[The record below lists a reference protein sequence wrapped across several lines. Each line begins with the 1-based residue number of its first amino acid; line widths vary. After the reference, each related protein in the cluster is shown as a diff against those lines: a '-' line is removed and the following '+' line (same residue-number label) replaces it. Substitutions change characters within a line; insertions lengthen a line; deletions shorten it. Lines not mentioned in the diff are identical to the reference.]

1 MKKSIY
7 YFVFVLSFVTQFA
20 VAQVKIL
27 EKGKANETN
36 SIKKEQ
42 VKLEIPQNQLAT
54 IKETYNWNKEKFLIV
69 NFKGMRNT
77 CNYDIYDD
85 LVNAYNQYEK
95 PAFAKMDLSNCRNV
109 FLYAD
114 AQYAKSIIDKKTHYE
129 DVGQYFLKH
138 YFNDLSTCTGVMVI
152 NQKGQYLLAN
162 EEYST
167 FTITKMIENLSK

>member
-1 MKKSIY
+1 MKKN
-7 YFVFVLSFVTQFA
+7 VFYLVFSFSLLTQIA
-20 VAQVKIL
+20 GAQVKIL

-36 SIKKEQ
+36 SIKKDQ

-54 IKETYNWNKEKFLIV
+54 IKETYNWNNEKFLIV
-69 NFKGMRNT
+69 NFKGMRHV

-95 PAFAKMDLSNCRNV
+95 PAFAKMDLTNCRNV

-114 AQYAKSIIDKKTHYE
+114 VQYAKPILDKKTHYE
-129 DVGQYFLKH
+129 DVGHYFLKH
-138 YFNDLSTCTGVMVI
+138 YFNDLTSCTGVMVI